1 MEKVNH
7 RVTSDQQQDHSG
19 ANATYL
25 QSRKRGL
32 SKEPANESIKLEISE
47 GFVSVKDAKKEDQS
61 PAKEESKTIDEESK
75 RVFEE

>member
-1 MEKVNH
+1 MKENH
-7 RVTSDQQQDHSG
+7 RFTSDQQQDHCG
-19 ANATYL
+19 VNATYI
-25 QSRKRGL
+25 QSRKRGM

-75 RVFEE
+75 SVFVE